1 MTVPTSPTE
10 DLVSDEVVVF
20 DVNETLFDLRAL
32 APRFETLLPVTLMG
46 LWFARMLHNSL
57 VASMTASYASFDRQ
71 GVDALMATASSVGV
85 QVTEAQAADVVA
97 GMDELPPHP
106 DVIPAL
112 QRLARAGFRMAAFTN
127 SALPVATAQIN
138 NAGLD
143 SYFERVL
150 SVDGIRIFKPAPETY
165 RFAAAQLGVP
175 IGAIRLVA
183 AHAWDVTGAMRAG
196 AKAAFVA
203 RRGAVLG
210 PLSETPD
217 IIEPDLIATA
227 EAILN
232 QGRNA
237 R

>member
-1 MTVPTSPTE
+1 
-10 DLVSDEVVVF
+10 
-20 DVNETLFDLRAL
+20 
-32 APRFETLLPVTLMG
+32 
-46 LWFARMLHNSL
+46 
-57 VASMTASYASFDRQ
+57 
-71 GVDALMATASSVGV
+71 
-85 QVTEAQAADVVA
+85 
-97 GMDELPPHP
+97 
-106 DVIPAL
+106 
-112 QRLARAGFRMAAFTN
+112 MAAFTN